1 MDQKSTDKSFI
12 ANSFC
17 EYFSTIARNLK
28 SKPAEENLPYQV
40 TESQFTSK
48 AVKESEI
55 LKKLKHLKRK
65 KASGLDNFPP
75 ALLKCKAASLSN
87 PVGKLPR
94 PDAFF
99 RLRCF
104 SF

>member
-1 MDQKSTDKSFI
+1 MDQKSTGKSFI

-28 SKPAEENLPYQV
+28 SKPAEENLPYHV
-40 TESQFTSK
+40 TQSQFTSK

-75 ALLKCKAASLSN
+75 GLLKAASLSN
-87 PVGKLPR
+87 PGGKLSR

>member
-1 MDQKSTDKSFI
+1 MDQKSTGKSFI

-28 SKPAEENLPYQV
+28 SKPAEENLLYQV
-40 TESQFTSK
+40 TQSQFTSK

-75 ALLKCKAASLSN
+75 GLLKAASLSN
-87 PVGKLPR
+87 PGGKLSR